1 MESDNLKVYEDWSGW
16 LFKVMPGLGN
26 RFKARYKSPSRGG
39 WHCVAILPW
48 RATAKEA
55 QADLDSYAAKK
66 GMRETRE

>member
-1 MESDNLKVYEDWSGW
+1 MESNKMKIYEDWRGW

-26 RFKARYKSPSRGG
+26 GFKARYKKTSRGG
-39 WHCVAILPW
+39 WHCVVSLPW

-66 GMRETRE
+66 GMREARE